1 MNDDTICVVFC
12 NLADAMEFLEDDDMM
27 DCVVMSK
34 VIPEG
39 EAIVVPK
46 DEFLEW
52 LRDGRERAEKVDPCS
67 VCQEFCCDGCEV
79 KTKG

>member
-12 NLADAMEFLEDDDMM
+12 NPKDALEFLEDGEMGDNM
-27 DCVVMSK
+27 VLSK

-52 LRDGRERAEKVDPCS
+52 LRGREGGKDASDI
-67 VCQEFCCDGCEV
+67 
-79 KTKG
+79 

>member
-12 NLADAMEFLEDDDMM
+12 NMADAMDFLEDDDML

-52 LRDGRERAEKVDPCS
+52 LKGRKEEEDDER
-67 VCQEFCCDGCEV
+67 
-79 KTKG
+79 